1 MNTKLIFSLVL
12 ALGMPAY
19 AATAAE
25 PLPTVALDSCFN
37 TVLILAIVM
46 AVLGFIGL
54 LTASAD
60 HVDLHYGM
68 GDVYL
73 SVPLALAT
81 WMGLGSLMLMGAR
94 GDDLLPFMQQK
105 MWLSGAS
112 IVLALILSFILV
124 RRCNPQAGFF
134 SLTLAAFGRLFVDTL
149 SQLFSILVVLGG
161 LWVIFGGG
169 KKQNGEHVSFMGR
182 LGCAFAFVWMFNLA
196 WGSIRTTT
204 RETVSSTNGYLL
216 GILNVLCIAA
226 AGYAGY
232 LYVNATPASKPA
244 DLVAAVQAGDADA
257 CRAIMAA
264 NPLLERNAAIEHA
277 VVNKQLRMLN
287 VIVRDEM
294 DLDYALDVAT
304 QNDKTSVQSFLNE
317 KARLSA
323 PAEK

>member
-25 PLPTVALDSCFN
+25 PLPTAALDSCFN

-264 NPLLERNAAIEHA
+264 NPLLERKAAIEHA
-277 VVNKQLRMLN
+277 VVKKQLRMLN

>member
-1 MNTKLIFSLVL
+1 MNTKLIFALAL

-37 TVLILAIVM
+37 TVLILSIAM

-81 WMGLGSLMLMGAR
+81 WMGLGSLMLMGVR

-105 MWLSGAS
+105 MWLSGVS
-112 IVLALILSFILV
+112 IVLALVLSFVLV

-161 LWVIFGGG
+161 LWVIFGGS

-182 LGCAFAFVWMFNLA
+182 LGCAFAFVGMFNLA

-204 RETVSSTNGYLL
+204 REPVSSANGYLL
-216 GILNVLCIAA
+216 GILNVVCIGAA
-226 AGYAGY
+226 VYAGY
-232 LYVNATPASKPA
+232 LYVNATPASHPA
-244 DLVAAVQAGDADA
+244 DLVAAVQAGDAEQ
-257 CRAIMAA
+257 CRSIIAA
-264 NPLLERNAAIEHA
+264 NPMLERNEAIAYA
-277 VVNKQLRMLN
+277 VQKNQLRMLN

-304 QNDKTSVQSFLNE
+304 QNGKTSVQSFLNE

-323 PAEK
+323 PTEK

>member
-1 MNTKLIFSLVL
+1 
-12 ALGMPAY
+12 
-19 AATAAE
+19 
-25 PLPTVALDSCFN
+25 
-37 TVLILAIVM
+37 
-46 AVLGFIGL
+46 
-54 LTASAD
+54 
-60 HVDLHYGM
+60 
-68 GDVYL
+68 
-73 SVPLALAT
+73 
-81 WMGLGSLMLMGAR
+81 
-94 GDDLLPFMQQK
+94 
-105 MWLSGAS
+105 
-112 IVLALILSFILV
+112 
-124 RRCNPQAGFF
+124 
-134 SLTLAAFGRLFVDTL
+134 
-149 SQLFSILVVLGG
+149 LFSILVVLGG

-232 LYVNATPASKPA
+232 LYVNATPASQPA